1 MLQRRHFISFNILI
15 GALSDKLAKFS
26 TLLTLIEISQGGAS
40 SPLLWTQV
48 AKQNHILLLPSN
60 LKKKLARRTW
70 LSISIRRLSR
80 CATSFCT
87 MTLIAAD
94 RSLLRGT

>member
-1 MLQRRHFISFNILI
+1 
-15 GALSDKLAKFS
+15 
-26 TLLTLIEISQGGAS
+26 
-40 SPLLWTQV
+40 
-48 AKQNHILLLPSN
+48 LLPSN